1 MSLKRSIPYSQFLRL
16 KRIHPEPHHLL
27 QAEIQLYWYFIWR
40 EYPHDTLIDAWRKTN
55 QVTMETFLLDT
66 GHNQDTNPPLMFI
79 TTSNTANPNF
89 REIISK
95 HWSYLDRSSANR
107 ELGRQDIMMTYRKPP
122 SLKDMLV
129 RAKIP
134 QHRSTTHKGC
144 TRPKTC
150 KYCTRISQSG
160 KITNLNNNTT
170 YNTITKGT
178 CQSNSLIYCLEWNWC
193 HIKYVGQTKNQN
205 HW

>member
-16 KRIHPEPHHLL
+16 KRIHSEPHHLL
-27 QAEIQLYWYFIWR
+27 QAQIQLYWYFIWR

-55 QVTMETFLLDT
+55 HVARETLLLDT

-79 TTSNTANPNF
+79 TTYNSAKPNF
-89 REIISK
+89 RELISK
-95 HWSYLDRSSANR
+95 RWSYLGRSSATKQ
-107 ELGRQDIMMTYRKPP
+107 LGRQDIMITYRKPP

-134 QHRSTTHKGC
+134 QPMSITHKGC
-144 TRPKTC
+144 IRPKSC

-178 CQSNSLIYCLEWNWC
+178 CQSNNLIYCLEFNWC
-193 HIKYVGQTKNQN
+193 HIK
-205 HW
+205 